1 MAKAKKR
8 SSTHIVKEKVVCVR
22 GVIPPEGAGFLAIP
36 LASMRPDISA
46 AIRLGAS
53 LVKVGR
59 PRIDPAL
66 IAELRADLRAY
77 WHAGGKKGASL
88 SHVQAR
94 LKAKGLSMKPNTI
107 KRKIIWD

>member
-1 MAKAKKR
+1 MAKAKKS

-22 GVIPPEGAGFLAIP
+22 GVIPPEGAVFLAIP
-36 LASMRPDISA
+36 LSSVAPPVSA
-46 AIRLGAS
+46 ALQLGAS

-77 WHAGGKKGASL
+77 WQAGGRKEASL
-88 SHVQAR
+88 SRVQAR